1 MDTGVERPMAFIV
14 EGVIRQDEPDSEV
27 RRVGKYET
35 RDEAISSAKAMVDDF
50 LRHHHKPGMLPSELF
65 SQYQEQAEHPFI
77 FRDDDMTIN
86 VRTFDHLQYAMLRST
101 EICGGR

>member
-1 MDTGVERPMAFIV
+1 MAFIV

-35 RDEAISSAKAMVDDF
+35 RDEAIGSAKAMIDDF

-65 SQYQEQAEHPFI
+65 SQYQERGEHPFI

-86 VRTFDHLQYAMLRST
+86 VRAFDHLQYAMLRST